1 MCNND
6 KYGKSVSFSFE
17 LNTKYIQHIKD
28 KSRYNHNYYALAL
41 EPYGDFIVDMKCD
54 ILLEEC
60 SDDTD
65 ATYYTL
71 GFFDESGEFVGV
83 WKWLEDQQ
91 RIKSWE
97 L

>member
-1 MCNND
+1 MI
-6 KYGKSVSFSFE
+6 VATE
-17 LNTKYIQHIKD
+17 
-28 KSRYNHNYYALAL
+28 ALKKIL
-41 EPYGDFIVDMKCD
+41 EKCD